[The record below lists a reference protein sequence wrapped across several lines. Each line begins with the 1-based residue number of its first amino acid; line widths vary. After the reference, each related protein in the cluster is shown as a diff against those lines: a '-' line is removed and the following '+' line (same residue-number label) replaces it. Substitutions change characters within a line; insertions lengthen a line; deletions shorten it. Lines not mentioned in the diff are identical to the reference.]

1 MMTRELERRLAEAT
15 DMAKKQR
22 HEFVTLEHILYS
34 LAQSPRS
41 VEILEACGI
50 KIPELKKDLL
60 AYLENNTPEITE
72 DQLDSYGGYESWTPE
87 FTLACHRLIQRSALQ
102 MKSAGKN
109 QISEGNLLVSFFY
122 EQDSHAV
129 FSLSKQG
136 VSQFDIVN
144 YISHGIEKDGDT
156 NSAEDQVKKEFDGQ
170 PADDSKVNVLEQFCA
185 NLNDKARKGKV
196 DPLIGRHDLILRMT
210 QILARRTKNNP
221 LLIGEPG
228 VGKTA
233 VVEGLA
239 KKIVDGD
246 VPESLKNKV
255 IFSLD
260 MGSLLAGTKFR
271 GDFENRIKAVVK
283 EIKKNPDYVLFID
296 EIHTLVGAGATSGGS
311 LDASNLL
318 KPALASGEVSCVG
331 STTHSEYRQY
341 FEKDRALNRRFQRL
355 DVGEPSTSDCLDI
368 LKGLAPQYETYHNVK
383 YTAETLKAAI
393 DLSQK
398 HISGKLL
405 PDKAIDVI
413 DECGSSLKLKNQGDE
428 PVMVTLE
435 AIEETI
441 AQMTGLPLTQISSNE
456 RIKLKDLDKKL
467 KALIYGQDDAIDKLA
482 SSVKLARSGL
492 GRNDKPIGSYLFAGP
507 TGVGKTEVC
516 KQLAQ
521 ILGLPF
527 HRFDMSEYMEK
538 HAVAKL
544 IGAPP
549 GYVGYESGG
558 LLTESVSKQPYSV
571 ILLDEIEKAHPDI
584 THALLQVMDAGRLT
598 DSQGRVAD
606 FRNTIVVLTTNA
618 GAFEVSKGS
627 IGLVDEGSSR
637 LSQEA
642 IKKAF
647 APEFLNRLDAVVH
660 FKDLSE
666 EIIIKVAYKFVDDL
680 KMTLA
685 EKKIELLVSQDA
697 MKWLS
702 KKGYDRVYGARPMAR
717 AVEEHFKKPLV
728 DEILF
733 GRLTEGGKVVI
744 ELEQSALKF
753 HFSTSQPPLISAKN
767 RPETV

>member
-1 MMTRELERRLAEAT
+1 
-15 DMAKKQR
+15 
-22 HEFVTLEHILYS
+22 
-34 LAQSPRS
+34 
-41 VEILEACGI
+41 
-50 KIPELKKDLL
+50 
-60 AYLENNTPEITE
+60 
-72 DQLDSYGGYESWTPE
+72 
-87 FTLACHRLIQRSALQ
+87 
-102 MKSAGKN
+102 
-109 QISEGNLLVSFFY
+109 
-122 EQDSHAV
+122 
-129 FSLSKQG
+129 
-136 VSQFDIVN
+136 
-144 YISHGIEKDGDT
+144 
-156 NSAEDQVKKEFDGQ
+156 
-170 PADDSKVNVLEQFCA
+170 
-185 NLNDKARKGKV
+185 
-196 DPLIGRHDLILRMT
+196 MT

-233 VVEGLA
+233 IVEGLA

-255 IFSLD
+255 IYSLD

-283 EIKKNPDYVLFID
+283 EIKKNPDFVLFID

-331 STTHSEYRQY
+331 STTHTEYRQY

-355 DVGEPSTSDCLDI
+355 DVNEPSLEDCLEI
-368 LKGLAPQYETYHNVK
+368 LKGLAPQYETFHNVK
-383 YTAETLKAAI
+383 YSPEALKAAI

-405 PDKAIDVI
+405 PDKAIDVM
-413 DECGSSLKLKNQGDE
+413 DECGSSLKLKNSTDTA
-428 PVMVTLE
+428 VLVTVE
-435 AIEETI
+435 NIEESI
-441 AQMTGLPLTQISSNE
+441 AQMTGLPLAQISSNE

-482 SSVKLARSGL
+482 ASVKLARSGL
-492 GRNDKPIGSYLFAGP
+492 GRPEKPIGSYMFAGP

-516 KQLAQ
+516 KQLAL

-538 HAVAKL
+538 HSVAKL

-558 LLTESVSKQPYSV
+558 LLTEAVSKQPYSV

-584 THALLQVMDAGRLT
+584 THSLLQVMDAGRLT
-598 DSQGRVAD
+598 DSQGRIAD

-627 IGLVDEGSSR
+627 IGLVDEGTSR

-666 EIIIKVAYKFVDDL
+666 DIIVKVAYKFVDDL
-680 KMTLA
+680 KMNLA
-685 EKKIELLVSQDA
+685 EKKIELLVSNEA
-697 MKWLS
+697 MKWLA
-702 KKGYDRVYGARPMAR
+702 KKGYDRAYGARPMAR
-717 AVEEHFKKPLV
+717 AVDEHFKKPLV

-733 GRLTEGGKVVI
+733 GRLTDGGKVII
-744 ELEQSALKF
+744 EMDQSILKF
-753 HFSTSQPPLISAKN
+753 HFSSSHPPLLGTKS

>member
-15 DMAKKQR
+15 ELAKKQR
-22 HEFVTLEHILYS
+22 HEFVTLEHILYC
-34 LAQSPRS
+34 LAQAPKS
-41 VEILEACGI
+41 VEILEACGVT
-50 KIPELKKDLL
+50 IPDLKKDLL
-60 AYLENNTPEITE
+60 SYLENHTPEITE
-72 DQLDSYGGYESWTPE
+72 DQLESYGGFDSWTPE

-102 MKSAGKN
+102 MKNAGKN
-109 QISEGNLLVSFFY
+109 QITEGNLLVSFFY

-136 VSQFDIVN
+136 ISQFDIIN
-144 YISHGIEKDGDT
+144 YISHGIQKEGE
-156 NSAEDQVKKEFDGQ
+156 NGSAEDQVKKEFDGQ
-170 PADDSKVNVLEQFCA
+170 PADDAKVNVLDQFCS

-233 VVEGLA
+233 IVEGLA

-255 IFSLD
+255 IYSLD

-283 EIKKNPDYVLFID
+283 EIKKNPDFVLFID

-318 KPALASGEVSCVG
+318 KPALATGEVSCVG
-331 STTHSEYRQY
+331 STTHTEYRQY

-355 DVGEPSTSDCLDI
+355 DVNEPSLEDCLEI
-368 LKGLAPQYETYHNVK
+368 LKGLAPQYETFHNVK
-383 YTAETLKAAI
+383 YSPEALKAAI

-405 PDKAIDVI
+405 PDKAIDVM
-413 DECGSSLKLKNQGDE
+413 DECGSSLKLKNSTEIAVQ
-428 PVMVTLE
+428 VTVE
-435 AIEETI
+435 NIEESI
-441 AQMTGLPLTQISSNE
+441 AQMTGLPLAQISSNE

-482 SSVKLARSGL
+482 ASVKLARSGL
-492 GRNDKPIGSYLFAGP
+492 GRPEKPIGSYMFAGP

-516 KQLAQ
+516 KQLAL

-538 HAVAKL
+538 HSVAKL

-558 LLTESVSKQPYSV
+558 LLTEAISKQPYSV

-584 THALLQVMDAGRLT
+584 THSLLQVMDAGRLT
-598 DSQGRVAD
+598 DSQGRIAD

-627 IGLVDEGSSR
+627 IGLVDEGTSR

-666 EIIIKVAYKFVDDL
+666 DIIVKVAYKFVDDL
-680 KMTLA
+680 KMNLA
-685 EKKIELLVSQDA
+685 EKKIELLVSNEA
-697 MKWLS
+697 MKWLA
-702 KKGYDRVYGARPMAR
+702 KKGYDRAYGARPMAR
-717 AVEEHFKKPLV
+717 AVDEHFKKPLV

-733 GRLTEGGKVVI
+733 GRLTDGGKVVV
-744 ELEQSALKF
+744 ELDQSALKF
-753 HFSTSQPPLISAKN
+753 HFSSSHPPLLGTKS

>member
-15 DMAKKQR
+15 EMAKKQR
-22 HEFVTLEHILYS
+22 HEFVTLEHILYC
-34 LAQSPRS
+34 LTQSPRS
-41 VEILEACGI
+41 VEILEACGV

-60 AYLENNTPEITE
+60 SYLDNNTPEITD
-72 DQLDSYGGYESWTPE
+72 DQLESYGGYESWTPE

-122 EQDSHAV
+122 EQESHAV

-136 VSQFDIVN
+136 ISQFDIIN
-144 YISHGIEKDGDT
+144 YISHGIQKDADENAST
-156 NSAEDQVKKEFDGQ
+156 ESIKKEFDGQ
-170 PADDSKVNVLEQFCA
+170 PPDDSKVNVLEQFCT
-185 NLNDKARKGKV
+185 NLNEKARKGNV

-246 VPESLKNKV
+246 VPESLKTKV

-355 DVGEPSTSDCLDI
+355 DVSEPSISDCLEI
-368 LKGLAPQYETYHNVK
+368 LKGLAPQYENYHNVK
-383 YTAETLKAAI
+383 YSMESLKAAI

-405 PDKAIDVI
+405 PDKAIDVM
-413 DECGSSLKLKNQGDE
+413 DECGSSLKLKNQGDA
-428 PVMVTLE
+428 PMSVTLE

-441 AQMTGLPLTQISSNE
+441 AQMTGLPLTQVSSNE
-456 RIKLKDLDKKL
+456 RVKLKDLDKKL
-467 KALIYGQDDAIDKLA
+467 KALIYGQDDAIDKLT

-492 GRNDKPIGSYLFAGP
+492 GRAEKPIGSYLFAGP

-538 HAVAKL
+538 HSVAKL

-558 LLTESVSKQPYSV
+558 LLTEAVSKQPYSV

-584 THALLQVMDAGRLT
+584 THSLLQVMDAGRLT

-627 IGLVDEGSSR
+627 IGLVDEGSAR

-666 EIIIKVAYKFVDDL
+666 EIIVKVAFKFVDDL

-685 EKKIELLVSQDA
+685 EKKIELLVSGDS
-697 MKWLS
+697 MKWLA
-702 KKGYDRVYGARPMAR
+702 KKGYDRAYGARPMAR

-733 GRLTEGGKVVI
+733 GRLTDGGKVMI

-753 HFSTSQPPLISAKN
+753 HFSTSHPPLISAKN

>member
-15 DMAKKQR
+15 EMAKKQR

-41 VEILEACGI
+41 VEILEACGV

-60 AYLENNTPEITE
+60 NYLENNTPEISE
-72 DQLDSYGGYESWTPE
+72 DQLESYGGYESWTPE

-109 QISEGNLLVSFFY
+109 HISEGNLLVSFFY

-136 VSQFDIVN
+136 ISQFDIIN
-144 YISHGIEKDGDT
+144 YISHGIQKDPEVPD
-156 NSAEDQVKKEFDGQ
+156 AESEVKKEFDGQ
-170 PADDSKVNVLEQFCA
+170 PADDTKVNVLEQFCT

-246 VPESLKNKV
+246 VPESLKQKT

-260 MGSLLAGTKFR
+260 MGTLLAGTKFR

-311 LDASNLL
+311 MDASNLL

-355 DVGEPSTSDCLDI
+355 DVGEPSVSDCLEI
-368 LKGLAPQYETYHNVK
+368 LKGLAPQYEQFHNVK
-383 YTAETLKAAI
+383 YSTESLKAAI

-398 HISGKLL
+398 HISSKLL
-405 PDKAIDVI
+405 PDKAIDVM
-413 DECGSSLKLKNQGDE
+413 DECGSSLKLKNQTE
-428 PVMVTLE
+428 TAPIVTVE

-441 AQMTGLPLTQISSNE
+441 ANMTGLPLAQISSNE

-482 SSVKLARSGL
+482 ASVKLARSGL
-492 GRNDKPIGSYLFAGP
+492 GRPDKPIGSYLFAGP

-538 HAVAKL
+538 HSVAKL

-558 LLTESVSKQPYSV
+558 LLTEAISKQPYSV

-584 THALLQVMDAGRLT
+584 THSLLQVMDAGRLT

-660 FKDLSE
+660 FRDLNE
-666 EIIIKVAYKFVDDL
+666 DIILKVAYKFVDDL
-680 KMTLA
+680 KMNLA
-685 EKKIELLVSQDA
+685 EKKIELIVSPDA
-697 MKWLS
+697 MKWLA
-702 KKGYDRVYGARPMAR
+702 KKGYDRAYGARPMAR

-728 DEILF
+728 DELLF
-733 GRLTEGGKVVI
+733 GRLTDGGKVVI

-753 HFSTSQPPLISAKN
+753 HFSTSHPPLIASKN